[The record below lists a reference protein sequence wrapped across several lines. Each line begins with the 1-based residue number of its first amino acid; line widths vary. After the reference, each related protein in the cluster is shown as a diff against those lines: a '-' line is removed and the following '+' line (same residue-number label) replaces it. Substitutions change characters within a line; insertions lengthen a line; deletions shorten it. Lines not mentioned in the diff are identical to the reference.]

1 MVNKK
6 YYIGVM
12 SGTSADG
19 IDTVIVSFEKKLTIV
34 GHAYKKFSN
43 AFSQEIIS
51 LNKPSPDEIVHSHIV
66 GNKIAKYTAA
76 LINKMLVSLNLK
88 SNQIQAIG
96 FHGCTIRHQPKNFMS
111 IQLGNAHLLAKLTN
125 IKVISDFRNGDIA
138 SKGQG
143 APLIPLFHKFLLEYS
158 KKNNAIFLNLGGFAN
173 ITVIN
178 GKEIFG
184 YDCGPGNIYLDYWIK
199 KHKNQ
204 RFDDLGNWAQSGQT
218 IKVLLQKFLNDPY
231 FSKRGPKSI
240 GRDYFNEKWLLQNK
254 PARYPAQNVQ
264 RTLAELTADTC
275 AKQINKYKLIKDLYI
290 CGGGTQNQFLIDLI
304 REKVV
309 NKNIFFS
316 SHLDIDPQLIEP
328 AGFAWL
334 AMQYIENQKLNY
346 QKITGSNK
354 ANIIGIAYPV

>member
-1 MVNKK
+1 MTQKK

-19 IDTVIVSFEKKLTIV
+19 IDAVIVNFENKLTIV
-34 GHAYKKFSN
+34 GHAYKKFPN
-43 AFSQEIIS
+43 TFSQEIIS
-51 LNKPSPDEIVHSHIV
+51 LNKPSPDEIVHSHLV
-66 GNKIAKYTAA
+66 GNQIAKLTAA
-76 LINKMLVSLNLK
+76 LINKLLGSFNLK
-88 SNQIQAIG
+88 SDQIQAIG

-143 APLIPLFHKFLLEYS
+143 APLIPLFHQFLLKHS
-158 KKNNAIFLNLGGFAN
+158 KKNKAVFLNLGGFAN

-178 GKEIFG
+178 GNEIIG

-199 KHKNQ
+199 KHKNK
-204 RFDDLGNWAQSGQT
+204 RYDDCGKWAQNGQT
-218 IKVLLQKFLNDPY
+218 IKVFLQKLLNDPY
-231 FSKRGPKSI
+231 FSKKGPKSI
-240 GRDYFNEKWLLQNK
+240 GRDYFDEKWLLQNK
-254 PARYPAQNVQ
+254 PGQYSAQDVQ

-275 AKQINKYKLIKDLYI
+275 AKHINKYKLIKELYI
-290 CGGGTQNQFLIDLI
+290 CGGGAQNLFLIDLI

-309 NKNIFFS
+309 NKNIFFTT
-316 SHLDIDPQLIEP
+316 HLDIDPQLIEP

-334 AMQYIENQKLNY
+334 AMQYVKNQQLSY